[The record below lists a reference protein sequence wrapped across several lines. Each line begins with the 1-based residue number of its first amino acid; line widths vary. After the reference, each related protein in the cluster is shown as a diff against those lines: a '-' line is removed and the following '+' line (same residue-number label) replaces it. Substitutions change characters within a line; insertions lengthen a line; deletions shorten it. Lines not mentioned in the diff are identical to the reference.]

1 MIAPPPPPKPP
12 TPHKEMLSISNISGN
27 KGRAVPV
34 KEDRAEVGQ
43 KEVEE
48 GDKEDV
54 EDGEQHSEDKKHR
67 EKCNICQAKVR
78 DS

>member
-12 TPHKEMLSISNISGN
+12 TPHKEMLSISNLSGN

-43 KEVEE
+43 KEAEE